1 MVPWFARSDKSFII
15 QYYQRSSRKSC
26 IKNWGKIN
34 LDSIVDITSG
44 DRGIVL
50 TLKAYRAINLPIS
63 VYNSL
68 NSDGSIGKIENDS
81 IKILLD
87 NVYEVFPSHIVD
99 GVENERI
106 LYHSFNKYIIEK
118 YPMIVDGNLDGKNRG
133 YFNKF
138 FEDKIVF
145 GYTKEKTNLRR
156 FILRLITEY
165 KNDLIYLKN
174 VINESLDW
182 MKRLWLK

>member
-1 MVPWFARSDKSFII
+1 M
-15 QYYQRSSRKSC
+15 
-26 IKNWGKIN
+26 
-34 LDSIVDITSG
+34 
-44 DRGIVL
+44 
-50 TLKAYRAINLPIS
+50 
-63 VYNSL
+63 YNSL

-118 YPMIVDGNLDGKNRG
+118 YPMIVDGNLHGENRG

-174 VINESLDW
+174 VINESLD
-182 MKRLWLK
+182 